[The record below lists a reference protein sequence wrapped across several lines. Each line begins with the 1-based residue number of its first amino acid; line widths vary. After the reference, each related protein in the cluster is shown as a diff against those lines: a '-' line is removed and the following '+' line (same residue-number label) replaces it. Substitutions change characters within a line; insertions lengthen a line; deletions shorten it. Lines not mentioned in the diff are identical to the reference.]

1 MNRTMAVRNA
11 IIALSITA
19 IVGMTLVVTSGRTSS
34 IAQAADRNSDEVFP
48 PGMSAAKQLPSSN
61 TKPAAAAP
69 ASAQAPLPGSPLAPS
84 PTSTR
89 RPRDAK
95 RDSGKD
101 AEGTAAPNRFEA
113 EIVIKSQYTLDGK
126 PLEVDPD

>member
-1 MNRTMAVRNA
+1 MNRAML
-11 IIALSITA
+11 ALSA
-19 IVGMTLVVTSGRTSS
+19 ILALSV
-34 IAQAADRNSDEVFP
+34 AHAADRKSDEVLP
-48 PGMSAAKQLPSSN
+48 PGMSAA
-61 TKPAAAAP
+61 
-69 ASAQAPLPGSPLAPS
+69 AQAPLPASPLAPS

-89 RPRDAK
+89 RPRDTK

-113 EIVIKSQYTLDGK
+113 ETVIKSQYTLDGK

>member
-1 MNRTMAVRNA
+1 MNRVPL
-11 IIALSITA
+11 ALSA
-19 IVGMTLVVTSGRTSS
+19 ILALSV
-34 IAQAADRNSDEVFP
+34 AQAADLNSDEVLA
-48 PGMSAAKQLPSSN
+48 PGMSAAPQ
-61 TKPAAAAP
+61 
-69 ASAQAPLPGSPLAPS
+69 APS

-101 AEGTAAPNRFEA
+101 AEGTAAPNRFEV
-113 EIVIKSQYTLDGK
+113 ETVIKSQYTLDGK